1 MIQAHYVEIR
11 SRRGPGESE
20 PTTIIREVHSQNG
33 HGRKTVRVLHGNRV
47 VSDVSEPLRPS
58 EKTNIQNRT
67 FSPGLYKS
75 AEKKTMKKMAK
86 KTRKQKRRSSH

>member
-11 SRRGPGESE
+11 SRRLPGETE
-20 PTTIIREVHSQNG
+20 PTTIVREVRNQNG
-33 HGRKTVRVLHGNRV
+33 KYCKTIRVLRGKHV
-47 VSDVSEPLRPS
+47 ISDVSESLHPS

-75 AEKKTMKKMAK
+75 AEKKTVAK
-86 KTRKQKRRSSH
+86 LSRKTRSRRAH

>member
-11 SRRGPGESE
+11 SRRGPGEAE
-20 PTTIIREVHSQNG
+20 PTTIVREVHSRNG
-33 HGRKTVRVLHGNRV
+33 HGRKTVRVLRGSRII
-47 VSDVSEPLRPS
+47 SDVSESLRPS

-75 AEKKTMKKMAK
+75 AEKKTLSKMNK
-86 KTRKQKRRSSH
+86 KTRRRRVN

>member
-11 SRRGPGESE
+11 SRRLPGETE
-20 PTTIIREVHSQNG
+20 PTTIIREVRSKNG
-33 HGRKTVRVLHGNRV
+33 KYRKTVRVLRGSRD
-47 VSDVSEPLRPS
+47 VSDVSEPMRPS

-75 AEKKTMKKMAK
+75 AEKKTVAK
-86 KTRKQKRRSSH
+86 LSRKIRSRRAH

>member
-11 SRRGPGESE
+11 SRRLPGEPA

-33 HGRKTVRVLHGNRV
+33 HGRKTIRILRGNRV

-58 EKTNIQNRT
+58 EKTNIQTRT
-67 FSPGLYKS
+67 FSPTLYKS
-75 AEKKTMKKMAK
+75 AEKKTLANMNK
-86 KTRKQKRRSSH
+86 KTRKQKRRAH

>member
-11 SRRGPGESE
+11 SRRGPGDAE

-33 HGRKTVRVLHGNRV
+33 HSRKTICILRGNRV

-58 EKTNIQNRT
+58 EKIR
-67 FSPGLYKS
+67 SPNLYKS
-75 AEKKTMKKMAK
+75 AKK
-86 KTRKQKRRSSH
+86 KTRKQKHRSRRAH